1 MINLVYAIDEKY
13 NIQTSISIKSFL
25 NKAKNSINVYIIH
38 KNKMTFDSF
47 ASNLSDDVKLNSINV
62 YQFDNTNIEFPRIEN
77 THISEATYYRLYLDK
92 YLPDN
97 LENIIYIDGDVIC
110 TNEPDIEFN
119 NIFNLMKNEKYNLAA
134 KTDEHRLEENK
145 DIDWEGILMK
155 GNKYFNAGVLF
166 INYKEWL
173 SNDIF
178 NRLQKRQIEIKD
190 KLYFWDQ
197 DILNSFFDGN
207 YLELEE
213 KFNYRVGLDNSSQK
227 YKETKKNSILIHYQG
242 SWKPWSI
249 RGAFTENAKFYHSHF
264 NELGFGEYHIVHT
277 WRLSSLFHLFIG
289 LITFKLLRIEKP
301 IIFLIECFK
310 SLSKNKN

>member
-1 MINLVYAIDEKY
+1 MINLVYAIDENY

-25 NKAKNSINVYIIH
+25 NNCKNPINVYIIH
-38 KNKMTFDSF
+38 KNKITFDSF
-47 ASNLSDDVKLNSINV
+47 ERQLATDSKLNSISI
-62 YQFDNTNIEFPRIEN
+62 YQFDNRNIEFPRIED

-92 YLPDN
+92 YLPKN
-97 LENIIYIDGDVIC
+97 LKNIIYIDGDVLC

-119 NIFNLMKNEKYNLAA
+119 NIFDSMKKEKYYLAA
-134 KTDEHRLEENK
+134 KTDELREEENQ
-145 DIDWEGILMK
+145 DIDWDGILMQ
-155 GNKYFNAGVLF
+155 GNNYFNAGVLF

-178 NRLQKRQIEIKD
+178 NKLQERQVDIKD

-197 DILNSFFDGN
+197 DILNSFFDSN

-249 RGAFTENAKFYHSHF
+249 RGAFTENARFYHSYF
-264 NELGFGEYHIVHT
+264 SELGFGEYHLVHT
-277 WRLSSLFHLFIG
+277 WKLNSVLHLFIG
-289 LITFKLLRIEKP
+289 LITFKLLKIEKP

-310 SLSKNKN
+310 SLSKNKI

>member
-1 MINLVYAIDEKY
+1 MINLVYAIDENY
-13 NIQTSISIKSFL
+13 NIQTCISIKSFL
-25 NKAKNSINVYIIH
+25 NNCKNPINIHIIH
-38 KNKMTFDSF
+38 KNKTSFDSF
-47 ASNLSDDVKLNSINV
+47 AKKLSSDSKLSSINI
-62 YQFDNTNIEFPRIEN
+62 YQFDNKNIEFPRIED

-97 LENIIYIDGDVIC
+97 IDNIIYVDGDVLC

-119 NIFNLMKNEKYNLAA
+119 NIFNSMKKEMYYLSA
-134 KTDEHRLEENK
+134 KTDELREEKNE
-145 DIDWEGILMK
+145 DIDWDGILMK

-166 INYKEWL
+166 IDYQKWL

-178 NRLQKRQIEIKD
+178 NKLQKRQININD

-213 KFNYRVGLDNSSQK
+213 KFNYRVGLDNSNQK
-227 YKETKKNSILIHYQG
+227 YKETKENSILIHYQG

-249 RGAFTENAKFYHSHF
+249 RGPLQKI
-264 NELGFGEYHIVHT
+264 LGFI
-277 WRLSSLFHLFIG
+277 I
-289 LITFKLLRIEKP
+289 P
-301 IIFLIECFK
+301 IIVNWALVNII
-310 SLSKNKN
+310 